1 MKLIICGLLSQSKGY
16 TNLIPFGIPKLT
28 NLMIMLMLL
37 DSWKWKGGGAVVSYG
52 DSPWKFVAATT
63 GMRCELLQIVFD

>member
-1 MKLIICGLLSQSKGY
+1 MKLIICRFLSESKGY

-37 DSWKWKGGGAVVSYG
+37 DSWKWKGGGVVVSYG
-52 DSPWKFVAATT
+52 DRPWKFVAATAKA
-63 GMRCELLQIVFD
+63 